1 MTVSKENGT
10 QKYDDLK
17 VYIYTHIRRG
27 LYIHLEQ
34 FLCFFF
40 LLSLSFSSSIMFL
53 LDLLLLL
60 LLLGTTNTHT
70 LSKVYNYT
78 HIHTYIH
85 ILLYIYSEPSRT
97 SLETGHSFLTQM
109 VLLFNL

>member
-60 LLLGTTNTHT
+60 LLGTTNTHT

-78 HIHTYIH
+78 TYIIHTHTTVH
-85 ILLYIYSEPSRT
+85 I
-97 SLETGHSFLTQM
+97 Q
-109 VLLFNL
+109 